1 MSFDKMII
9 ELGLDPATLPTD
21 EFGEFRIDI
30 VMKHISDELKIDG
43 REVWE
48 IIRDKSDKQNL
59 ELMLKCCVSE
69 LKRFEILGYPPSED
83 YFKQV
88 AIIGQKEGHYEIVV
102 RMCILYL
109 TAMKQWPQSQ
119 GMPLSNSADIMKRLE
134 KARKSLGA

>member
-48 IIRDKSDKQNL
+48 IIRDKSDK
-59 ELMLKCCVSE
+59 
-69 LKRFEILGYPPSED
+69 
-83 YFKQV
+83 
-88 AIIGQKEGHYEIVV
+88 
-102 RMCILYL
+102 
-109 TAMKQWPQSQ
+109 
-119 GMPLSNSADIMKRLE
+119 
-134 KARKSLGA
+134 